1 MRALFTVAGFSFVAG
16 FVDTVGFIA
25 LFGLFTAHVT
35 GNFVLIGASIAGGS
49 LGILAKLLALP
60 VFILTVATVTVTVR
74 RGQAR
79 SGVNTAAIIIAQLV
93 FLAAFM
99 VGGGLLGPFTN
110 PDAWAAIGV
119 GMLGVAAMAIQ
130 NAASRLLETGAPPTT
145 IMTGN
150 TTQAV
155 IDAIDMLRGMAKPGS
170 AQRLRGLLS
179 ATGAFAVGAILGAL
193 GYLGAGYWCLGLP
206 IFMLLILA
214 ITSKQGSTA

>member
-35 GNFVLIGASIAGGS
+35 GNFVLIGASIAGDGA
-49 LGILAKLLALP
+49 GALAKLLALP
-60 VFILTVATVTVTVR
+60 VFILAVVAVTLAVR
-74 RGQAR
+74 RGEAR
-79 SGVNTAAIIIAQLV
+79 GRANRAGLTVAQIV

-99 VGGGLLGPFTN
+99 AAGGLLGPFTN

-119 GMLGVAAMAIQ
+119 GFLGVAAMAVQ
-130 NAASRLLETGAPPTT
+130 NAASRLLDSGPPTT

-155 IDAIDMLRGMAKPGS
+155 IDAVDMLRGGS
-170 AQRLRGLLS
+170 KDGTAARLRGLLG
-179 ATGAFAVGAILGAL
+179 ATVAFAGGAILGAL
-193 GYLGAGYWCLGLP
+193 GYLAAGYWCLGLP
-206 IFMLLILA
+206 IILLITFA
-214 ITSKQGSTA
+214 FAHRERKAS